1 MMLKMPAPLD
11 TAPQTIELGTELACQ
26 SLNRDATRPL
36 LLTRDL
42 CTADPSRPRRQNDQA
57 PSRDEQPVDAIAMLT
72 VEHWL
77 INDLFT
83 QEARAG
89 DVSPKPMIAEQVFTA
104 LEVHAQREE
113 NVFYPA
119 YETMTGKNGPQL
131 VADSRLAHE
140 QGKALLIE
148 LQGPDL
154 DEEACEATGQKLMH
168 TVEQHG
174 LKDNRL
180 RVFRSANTAHLGHR
194 GDQEGQPRV
203 VPSEKYMECA

>member
-1 MMLKMPAPLD
+1 MMLKMPAPLAP
-11 TAPQTIELGTELACQ
+11 APQTIELGTKLAFE

-72 VEHWL
+72 VEHRL
-77 INDLFT
+77 VNDLFP

-119 YETMTGKNGPQL
+119 YETMTARMALNSWRTAAWHMSRARHSGSSCRALTWTRRHARRQGKN
-131 VADSRLAHE
+131 
-140 QGKALLIE
+140 
-148 LQGPDL
+148 
-154 DEEACEATGQKLMH
+154 
-168 TVEQHG
+168 
-174 LKDNRL
+174 
-180 RVFRSANTAHLGHR
+180 
-194 GDQEGQPRV
+194 
-203 VPSEKYMECA
+203 